1 MMLSRYFSLSEMTT
15 SNYALRHG
23 LDNTPD
29 KAMVLKLTDTAK
41 KMDKVRSLLGV
52 PVIVLSGY
60 RSALVNMGVGSKST
74 SQHLKGEAV
83 DFKTHK
89 YNPREIVQ
97 KIIDSEIEFDQ
108 LILEYDAWVHISFKY
123 LAKDNRKQVLII
135 DKKGTRSF
143 K

>member
-1 MMLSRYFSLSEMTT
+1 MMLSKYFSLSEMTT

-60 RSALVNMGVGSKST
+60 RSPLVNIGIGSKST

-89 YNPREIVQ
+89 YNPSEIVQ

-108 LILEYDAWVHISFKY
+108 LILEYESWVHISFKH
-123 LAKDNRKQVLII
+123 LAKNNRNQVLII